1 MNKGEVLAGKYNL
14 DGLLIV
20 ISGPSGVGK
29 GTICKEVLRR
39 NPDLMMSVSVTTR
52 TPRPGETEGEHYFFR
67 TEEQFQEMI
76 EKEQLLEYAHVFGK
90 AYYGTPSNYVHQELS
105 KGHDVLLEIDVAGA
119 QQVRERFPKAILI
132 FIAPPSIYE
141 LERRLRGRGTE
152 GEQMVANRMLTSRE
166 ELQLMKDYDYVVVN
180 SDIDATTDKI
190 KMIITA
196 EKCRIENNVDIIL
209 KLTGR
214 A

>member
-1 MNKGEVLAGKYNL
+1 MNREDVLAGKYNL

-29 GTICKEVLRR
+29 GTVCKEVLRR
-39 NPDLMMSVSVTTR
+39 NPELMMSVSVTTR
-52 TPRPGETEGEHYFFR
+52 TPRPGEIDGEHYFFKS
-67 TEEQFQEMI
+67 EEQFREMI
-76 EKEQLLEYAHVFGK
+76 EKDQLLEYAYVFGK
-90 AYYGTPSNYVHQELS
+90 AYYGTPSEYVHQELH
-105 KGHDVLLEIDVAGA
+105 KGNDVLLEIDVAGA
-119 QQVRERFPKAILI
+119 RQVREKFPKAILI
-132 FIAPPSIYE
+132 FIAPPSVYE

-152 GEQMVANRMLTSRE
+152 EEHAVASRMMTSRE
-166 ELQLMKDYDYVVVN
+166 ELELMKDYDYVVVN
-180 SDIDATTDKI
+180 SEIDEATDKI
-190 KMIITA
+190 KMIIAA